1 MIRQIIGG
9 APSVAS
15 HEGMIAGEE
24 VIVVKGPLRG
34 IKGVYIGVE
43 GGSQMIVSFPLLRR
57 AVNIK
62 IDPDWI
68 EKRDDRVL
76 MALQST

>member
-9 APSVAS
+9 ASSVVS

-34 IKGVYIGVE
+34 IKGVYIGAE
-43 GGSQMIVSFPLLRR
+43 GGGQLIVSFPLLRR

-68 EKRDDRVL
+68 EKFDDRGL
-76 MALQST
+76 MALQSA